1 MGSIPL
7 HGVSANAP
15 KTAYLE
21 PVAAHS
27 FPEPGSDPKSFSIL
41 VIDDNPSDARLL
53 RLALK
58 WMRFEVP
65 VSVQVTGDCESALN
79 DLCNGLS
86 QPPSIIL
93 LDLERQGKRCLNA
106 LECLKQ
112 SPRTHS
118 IPVIALASPTEN
130 DFSDAYAAQANCV
143 VPKPATVEQAELL
156 LRRIERFWFSAA
168 SLPRPRTPL
177 ANLA

>member
-7 HGVSANAP
+7 QAISASAS

-21 PVAAHS
+21 SVVAHS
-27 FPEPGSDPKSFSIL
+27 VPESGTDSGSFTIL
-41 VIDDNPSDARLL
+41 VIDGDPSDTRLL

-79 DLCNGLS
+79 NLCAGLS
-86 QPPSIIL
+86 QPPNIIL
-93 LDLERQGKRCLNA
+93 LDLERQGKRCLKA
-106 LECLKQ
+106 LERLKQ

-118 IPVIALASPTEN
+118 IPVIALASPIES

-156 LRRIERFWFSAA
+156 LRRIERFWFAAA